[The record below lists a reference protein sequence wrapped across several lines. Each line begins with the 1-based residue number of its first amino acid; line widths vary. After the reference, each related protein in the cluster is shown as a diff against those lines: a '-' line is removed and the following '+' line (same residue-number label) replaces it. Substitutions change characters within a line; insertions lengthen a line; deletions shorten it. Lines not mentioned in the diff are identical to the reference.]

1 MKIAKIVQNPTTEQ
15 LTELV
20 LESDQEFA
28 YGYYQGTKDRVARLA
43 QIAKRAYLCD
53 NGALYYFTVSTDGV
67 QLINR
72 VSLGTST
79 LCNTPFMEVSPID
92 LTKGSFASMLKT
104 QNEIVADI
112 VGRIEDSTIPPYE
125 ERALGMKIVNTG
137 NSDGYVVVSSN
148 GSEGN
153 FTTLKEARKWL
164 VMLYLISEPAFRT
177 HIARKALYNMG
188 GHLSYDLLLRM
199 SRGYL
204 FPEWL
209 TRSKCGNG
217 KIVVD
222 GDVIL

>member
-1 MKIAKIVQNPTTEQ
+1 MYNITTTAKTRTGSQEYSVEITGDKLGSIYVDVAYNK
-15 LTELV
+15 
-20 LESDQEFA
+20 SDFSVSI
-28 YGYYQGTKDRVARLA
+28 YGPEWIKDLQPRDV
-43 QIAKRAYLCD
+43 I
-53 NGALYYFTVSTDGV
+53 
-67 QLINR
+67 
-72 VSLGTST
+72 
-79 LCNTPFMEVSPID
+79 
-92 LTKGSFASMLKT
+92 KGSVASMLKT
-104 QNEIVADI
+104 QNEIVATI
-112 VGRIEDSTIPPYE
+112 VGRIEESIIGAYG
-125 ERALGMKIVNTG
+125 ERVLGMRIVTVNNG
-137 NSDGYVVVSSN
+137 NGPGYVVVSSK

-164 VMLYLISEPAFRT
+164 VMLYLIGNPAFRT

-217 KIVVD
+217 QIVVD